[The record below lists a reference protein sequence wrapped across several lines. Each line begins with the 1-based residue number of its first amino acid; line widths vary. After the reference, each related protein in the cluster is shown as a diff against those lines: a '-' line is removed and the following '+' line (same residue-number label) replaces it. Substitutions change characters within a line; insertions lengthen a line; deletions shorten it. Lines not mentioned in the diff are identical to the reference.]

1 MDSNERLI
9 EIMSD
14 VLSEIRDM
22 KSEIKGF
29 RQDTNSRLEKLE
41 STSGEIVKTVD
52 NLSEQ
57 QAKTNLAL
65 SESRLT
71 NMSLANKIEDLLEI
85 DKRVRVLENIVLNK
99 AS

>member
-1 MDSNERLI
+1 MDANARLV

-14 VLSEIRDM
+14 VLLEIRDM
-22 KSEIKGF
+22 KNEIKGF
-29 RQDTNSRLEKLE
+29 RRDTNSRLEKLE
-41 STSGEIVKTVD
+41 STSEELVKRVD

-85 DKRVRVLENIVLNK
+85 DKRVRILENIVLNK